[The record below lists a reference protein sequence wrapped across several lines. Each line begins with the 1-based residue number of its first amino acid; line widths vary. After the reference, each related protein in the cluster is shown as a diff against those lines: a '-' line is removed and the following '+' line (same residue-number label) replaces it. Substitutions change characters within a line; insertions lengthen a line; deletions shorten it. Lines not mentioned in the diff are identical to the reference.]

1 MAWTP
6 EVTKVES
13 VEKHPDADNLDIVKL
28 YYDVITI
35 AKIGAYK
42 AGDLVSYIPIDT
54 IPGDHSA
61 FDFLGAD
68 RHKRIKAKRLRGIF
82 STGLVIPA
90 PEGFKEGDSIID
102 FYGLTRYYSPFEK
115 SEYITKDDLSL
126 GLNSG
131 CNERNPKHFE
141 IPYYDIENIKK
152 YGKLFENSENI
163 VINEKIHGENFS
175 MIHDG
180 ERLWCKSRNYYKVK
194 SNDSKWWDYP
204 LRNDMES
211 KLVKFPFL
219 VFMGEYTGGVNGF
232 RYDCEVKNG
241 KVIRKFKLFD
251 IYDTKENKFL
261 NYDRM
266 QDIAKELDLETAP
279 ELFRGQWT
287 SLEDIAHLCERNSTL
302 NPNHIMEGFV
312 IRSLDRDVF
321 FNSKNKMRAILKNI
335 SKLYALSKHS

>member
-13 VEKHPDADNLDIVKL
+13 VEKHPDADSLDIVKL

-35 AKIGAYK
+35 AKIGTYK

-90 PEGFKEGDSIID
+90 PDGFKEGDSIID

-115 SEYITKDDLSL
+115 NEYITKDDLSL

-141 IPYYDIENIKK
+141 IPYYDLENIRK
-152 YGKLFENSENI
+152 YGKLFEKGENI
-163 VINEKIHGENFS
+163 VINEKIHGCVDSETIIS
-175 MIHDG
+175 TLEYGD
-180 ERLWCKSRNYYKVK
+180 VK
-194 SNDSKWWDYP
+194 IS
-204 LRNDMES
+204 
-211 KLVKFPFL
+211 FL
-219 VFMGEYTGGVNGF
+219 VENKPENIHIKSFNIETNEIEYKLCEDYFNNGNSDDW
-232 RYDCEVKNG
+232 YEVETESG
-241 KVIRKFKLFD
+241 KVIKITGNHMVWDDSLKVYKP
-251 IYDTKENKFL
+251 ISEFL
-261 NYDRM
+261 VGDSIII
-266 QDIAKELDLETAP
+266 D
-279 ELFRGQWT
+279 
-287 SLEDIAHLCERNSTL
+287 
-302 NPNHIMEGFV
+302 
-312 IRSLDRDVF
+312 
-321 FNSKNKMRAILKNI
+321 
-335 SKLYALSKHS
+335 